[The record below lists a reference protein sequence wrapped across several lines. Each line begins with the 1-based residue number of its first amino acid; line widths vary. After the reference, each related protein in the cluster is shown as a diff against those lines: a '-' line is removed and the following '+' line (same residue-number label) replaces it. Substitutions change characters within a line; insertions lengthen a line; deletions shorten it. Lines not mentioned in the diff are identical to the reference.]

1 MANHCC
7 HPKNKTDYLLWGS
20 LTAIVLLCV
29 HQWLFPSATIMPAW
43 YRTLATSVF
52 DLVNTMWWGVTLGI
66 LMLSVLTRVPR
77 EFVMSILG
85 TKGGFGGL
93 LRARAA
99 RLLLDLCSH
108 GILMVGAKL
117 YERGAG
123 IGQVIAFLVA
133 SPWNS
138 FSLSVVL
145 IALIAGYI
153 FDILVSQGLLPGN
166 QNQNDLPEDFRFW
179 RENQTGP
186 SEY

>member
-138 FSLSVVL
+138 FSLTVL
-145 IALIAGYI
+145 LIALAGLKWTLTFIVLSIVIALIAGYI
-153 FDILVSQGLLPGN
+153 FDILVS
-166 QNQNDLPEDFRFW
+166 
-179 RENQTGP
+179 
-186 SEY
+186 